1 MTIHKPNE
9 GSPVGMKCEM
19 MTADGGEGAGAWAR
33 LPCWK
38 KALVIWLIFD
48 LFASLIIAIAI
59 VAS

>member
-1 MTIHKPNE
+1 
-9 GSPVGMKCEM
+9 MKCEM